1 MMHLQLAALTQQQ
14 MAWALVLIG
23 YLVILVLF
31 YFLMIK
37 PRRDAMRRHKELV
50 EGLGQGDEIV
60 TAGGI
65 YGRVVSVREKTCVVE
80 VAKGTQITL
89 QRAAIRARQEDSA

>member
-1 MMHLQLAALTQQQ
+1 MSQQT
-14 MAWALVLIG
+14 AWAIVLVG
-23 YLVILVLF
+23 YAVILVLF
-31 YFLMIK
+31 YLFVVK

-50 EGLGQGDEIV
+50 EGLSPGDEII

-80 VAKGTQITL
+80 IAKGTQITL
-89 QRAAIRARQEDSA
+89 QRAAVRTRQDESS

>member
-14 MAWALVLIG
+14 MAWAIVLLG
-23 YLVILVLF
+23 YFVILILF
-31 YFLMIK
+31 YIFAIK

-50 EGLGQGDEIV
+50 EGLSEGDRIV
-60 TAGGI
+60 TAGGM
-65 YGRVVSVREKTCVVE
+65 YGRVVSVKEKTCVVE
-80 VAKGTQITL
+80 VAKGTQITI